1 MLGFPTPYP
10 NELLYSVIARAG
22 VHEGE
27 TSPKQL
33 LDSVFAN
40 KKVIATVDL
49 PSHVGRIADQ
59 YPKSLSLSALDLIEK
74 HTLWPIYAPFLPND
88 RRKPIEE
95 WMLDRSQGA
104 AHLASGIVA
113 SRVPAKRVMLMCHSC
128 IKQHE
133 QDYGEAFWDRRWQV
147 PVVDYCPIHGAL
159 SETDIRKN
167 GEHRHAYIS
176 VSQCNIVGSQL
187 ETLSGMCFSELVYQ
201 LFDSYVRSSPSY
213 QQWTSFYRNLAFA
226 NNFRNGKRID
236 HQLIRSQ
243 LISYW
248 GKDWLKKK
256 NLFPSE
262 RDTSWLRSIFR
273 KHRKAFSFA
282 EHITVIRALSQ
293 EQMSIVQAL
302 ERALDINETREKK
315 KAKIKVESN
324 KLTVDQ
330 NKWLA
335 LVLEDGPQGARNAQ
349 PALYARLYRNNHDW
363 LIDVDKKYQ
372 LPPVSVNRRVE
383 WPARDRVAAR
393 SLLNFVRKVENDL
406 YIPRLTQTFLIHQL
420 NNSATIEKNLRRLP
434 RCSAILKRYSESID
448 EYQIRRL
455 TRAYIAFTESNT
467 VVKEWVLLREAGLS
481 EERMSKVV
489 RKFLGK
495 IVRDGEQCKI

>member
-10 NELLYSVIARAG
+10 NELVYSVIARAG

-49 PSHVGRIADQ
+49 PCHVGRIADQ
-59 YPKSLSLSALDLIEK
+59 YPKSLSLSALDLVEK

-88 RRKPIEE
+88 RRKAIEE

-113 SRVPAKRVMLMCHSC
+113 SRVPAKRVMLICHC
-128 IKQHE
+128 CAKRYE
-133 QDYGEAFWDRRWQV
+133 QDYGETFWDRRWQS
-147 PVVDYCPIHGAL
+147 PVVDCCPIHGAL

-167 GEHRHAYIS
+167 GEHRHAYVP
-176 VSQCNIVGSQL
+176 VSQCKIVGSHP
-187 ETLSGMCFSELVYQ
+187 ETESGMRFSELVYQ
-201 LFDSYVRSSPSY
+201 LFDSYVTSSPSY

-226 NNFRNGKRID
+226 NNFLNGKRID
-236 HQLIRSQ
+236 HELIRSQ

-248 GKDWLKKK
+248 DKDWLKKK
-256 NLFPSE
+256 NLLPSKS
-262 RDTSWLRSIFR
+262 DTSWLRSIFR

-282 EHITVIRALSQ
+282 EHITAIGALSQ
-293 EQMSIVQAL
+293 GHMSIVQAL
-302 ERALDINETREKK
+302 ESALDINETYEKK
-315 KAKIKVESN
+315 KVKIKVKSN
-324 KLTVDQ
+324 KSTVDQ
-330 NKWLA
+330 NKWLS
-335 LVLEDGPQGARNAQ
+335 LLLEDGPKGARNAE

-363 LIDVDKKYQ
+363 LIDVDKKHQ

-383 WPARDRVAAR
+383 WSARDRVAAR
-393 SLLNFVRKVENDL
+393 ALLNFVRMVESDL
-406 YIPRLTQTFLIHQL
+406 SLPRLTQTFFIHQL
-420 NNSATIEKNLRRLP
+420 NNSATIEKNLCRLP
-434 RCSAILKRYSESID
+434 RCAAILKRYTESVD

-455 TRAYIAFTESNT
+455 TRVYISFIESNT
-467 VVKEWVLLREAGLS
+467 MVKKWVLLREAGLS
-481 EERMSKVV
+481 EVRMSKVV
-489 RKFLGK
+489 RKFLGA
-495 IVRDGEQCKI
+495 IVRDGKQGKI

>member
-1 MLGFPTPYP
+1 MLGFPTPYT

-22 VHEGE
+22 IHEGE

-40 KKVIATVDL
+40 RKVIATVDL

-59 YPKSLSLSALDLIEK
+59 YPKSLSLSALALIEK

-88 RRKPIEE
+88 RRKAIEE
-95 WMLDRSQGA
+95 WMLARSQGA

-113 SRVPAKRVMLMCHSC
+113 SRVPAKRIMLMCHSC

-147 PVVDYCPIHGAL
+147 PVVDCCPIHGAL
-159 SETDIRKN
+159 SQTDIRKN
-167 GEHRHAYIS
+167 GKHRHAYVP
-176 VSQCNIVGSQL
+176 VSQCKNVGSHL
-187 ETLSGMCFSELVYQ
+187 ETESGMRFSEFVYQ
-201 LFDSYVRSSPSY
+201 LFDSCVRSSPSY

-226 NNFRNGKRID
+226 YNFRNGKRID
-236 HQLIRSQ
+236 HLLIRSQ

-256 NLFPSE
+256 NLLPSKS
-262 RDTSWLRSIFR
+262 DTSWLRSIFR

-282 EHITVIRALSQ
+282 EHITAIRALSQ
-293 EQMSIVQAL
+293 GQMSIVEAL
-302 ERALDINETREKK
+302 ERALYINETCEKK
-315 KAKIKVESN
+315 NAKVKVEGN
-324 KLTVDQ
+324 KLTIDQ
-330 NKWLA
+330 NKWVA
-335 LVLEDGPQGARNAQ
+335 LVLEYGPKRARNAQ

-383 WPARDRVAAR
+383 WSARDRVAAR
-393 SLLNFVRKVENDL
+393 ALLNFVRKVENDL
-406 YIPRLTQTFLIHQL
+406 SMPRLTQTFLIHQL
-420 NNSATIEKNLRRLP
+420 NNSATIEKNLCRLP
-434 RCSAILKRYSESID
+434 RCAAILKRYTESVD

-455 TRAYIAFTESNT
+455 TRAYISFIQSNT
-467 VVKEWVLLREAGLS
+467 MVKEWVLLREAGLS
-481 EERMSKVV
+481 EVRMSKVV
-489 RKFLGK
+489 RKFLGE
-495 IVRDGEQCKI
+495 IVRDGKQCKI